1 MDKDKLC
8 IINEILKE
16 FILDNDKNKTWIY
29 QINQSDEWLDATYE
43 AFLEME
49 SEFHNLLKIQR
60 SKIIESIENKNK
72 TWIYQINQS
81 DEWLDATYEAFL
93 EMESEFHNLLKIQRS
108 KIIESIEN
116 GTVTNEILKIY
127 IENIEKQQ
135 VLYEQIVYKNFLNIM
150 NLVKQ
155 EILSELG
162 QTSISITFDLLNE
175 KALKF
180 LEDKKI
186 KFAIKVADTTH
197 KAIINELSEGFEKGE
212 SIQELSNRIKDM
224 PEFDMKRAA
233 VVARTEIIS
242 SSNAGTLQGYKESG
256 VVIGKEWSSTKIKDM
271 PEFDMKR
278 AAVVAR
284 TEIISSSNAGTLQ
297 GYKESGVVI
306 GKEWSST
313 KDERT
318 RDHHKDV
325 EGQRVAL
332 DNPFIVDGD
341 LLDYPGDNSYD
352 AKASNVIQCRCSLKP
367 ILEGEVI

>member
-29 QINQSDEWLDATYE
+29 QINQSDEWLD
-43 AFLEME
+43 
-49 SEFHNLLKIQR
+49 S
-60 SKIIESIENKNK
+60 
-72 TWIYQINQS
+72 
-81 DEWLDATYEAFL
+81 TYEAFL

-116 GTVTNEILKIY
+116 GTATNEILKIY

-162 QTSISITFDLLNE
+162 QTSVSITFDLLNE

-224 PEFDMKRAA
+224 PEFDMKRA
-233 VVARTEIIS
+233 T
-242 SSNAGTLQGYKESG
+242 
-256 VVIGKEWSSTKIKDM
+256 
-271 PEFDMKR
+271 
-278 AAVVAR
+278 VVAR

-318 RDHHKDV
+318 RDHHKEA
-325 EGQRVAL
+325 EGQRVKL
-332 DNPFIVDGD
+332 DEPFIIDGD
-341 LLDYPGDNSYD
+341 LLDYPGDNSHD

>member
-16 FILDNDKNKTWIY
+16 FILDND
-29 QINQSDEWLDATYE
+29 
-43 AFLEME
+43 
-49 SEFHNLLKIQR
+49 
-60 SKIIESIENKNK
+60 KNK

-162 QTSISITFDLLNE
+162 QTSVSITFDLLNE

-186 KFAIKVADTTH
+186 KFVIKVADTTH

-224 PEFDMKRAA
+224 PEFDMKRA
-233 VVARTEIIS
+233 T
-242 SSNAGTLQGYKESG
+242 
-256 VVIGKEWSSTKIKDM
+256 
-271 PEFDMKR
+271 
-278 AAVVAR
+278 VVAR

-318 RDHHKDV
+318 RDHHKEA
-325 EGQRVAL
+325 EGQRVKL
-332 DNPFIVDGD
+332 DEPFIIDGD

>member
-60 SKIIESIENKNK
+60 SKIIESIEN
-72 TWIYQINQS
+72 
-81 DEWLDATYEAFL
+81 
-93 EMESEFHNLLKIQRS
+93 
-108 KIIESIEN
+108 
-116 GTVTNEILKIY
+116 GTVTNEILKLY

-162 QTSISITFDLLNE
+162 QTSVSITFDLLNE

-212 SIQELSNRIKDM
+212 GIQELSNRIKDM
-224 PEFDMKRAA
+224 PEFDMKRA
-233 VVARTEIIS
+233 T
-242 SSNAGTLQGYKESG
+242 
-256 VVIGKEWSSTKIKDM
+256 
-271 PEFDMKR
+271 
-278 AAVVAR
+278 VVAR

-318 RDHHKDV
+318 RDHHKEA
-325 EGQRVAL
+325 EGQRVKL
-332 DNPFIVDGD
+332 DEPFIIDGD
-341 LLDYPGDNSYD
+341 LLDYPGDNSHD
-352 AKASNVIQCRCSLKP
+352 VKASNVIQCRCSLKP

>member
-16 FILDNDKNKTWIY
+16 FILDND
-29 QINQSDEWLDATYE
+29 
-43 AFLEME
+43 
-49 SEFHNLLKIQR
+49 
-60 SKIIESIENKNK
+60 KNK

-162 QTSISITFDLLNE
+162 QTSVSITFDLLNE

-197 KAIINELSEGFEKGE
+197 KAIINELSEGFEKSE

-224 PEFDMKRAA
+224 PEFDMKRA
-233 VVARTEIIS
+233 T
-242 SSNAGTLQGYKESG
+242 
-256 VVIGKEWSSTKIKDM
+256 
-271 PEFDMKR
+271 
-278 AAVVAR
+278 VVAR

>member
-1 MDKDKLC
+1 MDKDKLS

-16 FILDNDKNKTWIY
+16 FILDND
-29 QINQSDEWLDATYE
+29 
-43 AFLEME
+43 
-49 SEFHNLLKIQR
+49 
-60 SKIIESIENKNK
+60 KNK

-162 QTSISITFDLLNE
+162 KTSISITFDLLNE

-212 SIQELSNRIKDM
+212 GIPELSNRIKNM
-224 PEFDMKRAA
+224 LEFDMKRA
-233 VVARTEIIS
+233 T
-242 SSNAGTLQGYKESG
+242 
-256 VVIGKEWSSTKIKDM
+256 
-271 PEFDMKR
+271 
-278 AAVVAR
+278 VVAR

-318 RDHHKDV
+318 RDHHKEA
-325 EGQRVAL
+325 EGQRVKL
-332 DNPFIVDGD
+332 DEPFIIDGD